1 MQDSAASTLKP
12 SWYSFCFIIQKKA
25 ITSKTMAISLNSIKY
40 ILLLLVVPLG
50 VQGTCKFAWAQD
62 FESELVQPPEVL
74 TIRIG
79 PHPIYTRILVN
90 LTESVSYKVKADF
103 ANKRITLILP
113 NTSKSTRIRSKSF
126 NDKNLE
132 QYSIRSLNEDLQITF
147 LLKNSNTR
155 FFHSVNPQKSQIIL
169 DLKGES
175 RPIIRTRI
183 GKAERESGFQKS
195 IERAPEQTPLPKKA
209 RLIGFSPKEIRAM
222 VAKSEEGK
230 EKNGWEDYQKALTV
244 FQEAKYPTASKM
256 LGEFRSNYPKSIYLD
271 HSLYLKAEAE
281 YRITFKELNPVF
293 DRALAS
299 YKIAMREYP
308 KSKFFDHALLKVASI
323 FDEIGYSLE
332 ARALFNQGLK
342 SKPSSLYNEVRENSL
357 AAMLMKEGRL
367 DEAFNAFQKILRKSP
382 KNIAAKAGIFE
393 IANKFFEKKD
403 YVRALKIFESGDR
416 RWPGELDEKPE
427 INFAMA
433 EIYFSQKNYEKAIK
447 HFFNL
452 LNLDPVSENAHKAL
466 NRIGDSFIVQGK
478 YQNALA
484 VFDESGKRRDRKL
497 DENGKPVLDEEGD
510 EIREETAETQYG
522 KVRMA
527 DIGIRQPRLK
537 IRDIVFD
544 VGPYYKPFKTYEK
557 IFAEARSVDILAEVT
572 LSRGIAYLLEQN
584 YLKAIEEFKK
594 LLPLGPESRFFQEA
608 DRYIRQALIA
618 LVDKYSKQNGNLPI
632 LYSYSDFISLPVGD
646 INNAQTLLQVGEAY
660 QAIGMFAE
668 AVKFYEKVKAMDSQ
682 KTYRDRIF
690 LKLGQIHLENSSYDE
705 AHLVGRNFLKNFPRS
720 KWISDAMKLLANAL
734 KGKGDYSGALDAY
747 EDFLEKSE
755 DKAEVHFLIGET
767 YAKLDQ
773 LEDAAQ
779 SYQKTI
785 ATYDRQERV
794 IPEYLQKAYYYLG
807 ISFYKLNR
815 FGPAVEALKSAREL
829 FPDNSLRDWADFLM
843 IESLE
848 KLGDPLKVTEGLN
861 RLVKNESADDLTLK
875 AAESKAK
882 IREWEKQLK
891 EG

>member
-1 MQDSAASTLKP
+1 
-12 SWYSFCFIIQKKA
+12 
-25 ITSKTMAISLNSIKY
+25 MAISSNLIRF
-40 ILLLLVVPLG
+40 ILLLLFSLLG
-50 VQGTCKFAWAQD
+50 VQGACKVAWAQD
-62 FESELVQPPEVL
+62 YESEFFQRPQVS

-90 LTESVSYKVKADF
+90 MTEPVSYQVKADF
-103 ANKRITLILP
+103 PNKRITLILP
-113 NTSKSTRIRSKSF
+113 NTTKSTRLHSKSF

-147 LLKNSNTR
+147 LLKNANTR
-155 FFHSVNPQKSQIIL
+155 FFHSVDSQKSQIIL

-175 RPIIRTRI
+175 RPILRTRL
-183 GKAERESGFQKS
+183 GKVGRKPRLQKS
-195 IERAPEQTPLPKKA
+195 VESVPEQTSLPKKA

-222 VAKSEEGK
+222 VAKSLEEK
-230 EKNGWEDYQKALTV
+230 EKNGWEDYQKALTE
-244 FQEAKYPTASKM
+244 FQEAKYPLASKM
-256 LGEFRSNYPKSIYLD
+256 LGEFRKNYPKSNYLD
-271 HSLYLKAEAE
+271 HILYLKAEAE
-281 YRITFKELNPVF
+281 YRITFKELNPIF

-299 YKIAMREYP
+299 YKLAMREFP
-308 KSKFFDHALLKVASI
+308 NSKFYDHALLKVASI

-382 KNIAAKAGIFE
+382 KNIAAKAGVFE
-393 IANKFFEKKD
+393 IANKFFEEKD
-403 YVRALKIFESGDR
+403 YVRALKIFEASDR

-427 INFAMA
+427 INFSMA

-466 NRIGDSFIVQGK
+466 NRIGDSFILQGK

-537 IRDIVFD
+537 LMDIVFD

-660 QAIGMFAE
+660 QSIGMFAE

-682 KTYRDRIF
+682 KTYRDRVF
-690 LKLGQIHLENSSYDE
+690 LNLGHMHLENSSYDE
-705 AHLVGRNFLKNFPRS
+705 AFLVGRNFLKNFPRS
-720 KWISDAMKLLANAL
+720 KWIPDAMKLLANAL
-734 KGKGDYSGALDAY
+734 KGKGDYSGAIDAY
-747 EDFLEKSE
+747 EEFLVNSE
-755 DKAEVHFLIGET
+755 DKAEVHYLIGDT
-767 YAKLDQ
+767 YTKLDQ

-779 SYQKTI
+779 SYQKAI

-794 IPEYLQKAYYYLG
+794 IPEYLQKAYYRLG

-861 RLVKNESADDLTLK
+861 RLVKNENADDLTMQ

-882 IREWEKQLK
+882 IEEWEKQLK

>member
-1 MQDSAASTLKP
+1 MV
-12 SWYSFCFIIQKKA
+12 
-25 ITSKTMAISLNSIKY
+25 ISLKSIRF
-40 ILLLLVVPLG
+40 IFLLLFILLG
-50 VQGTCKFAWAQD
+50 VQGTCKIAWAQD
-62 FESELVQPPEVL
+62 IESDFFQRPQVS
-74 TIRIG
+74 TIKIG

-90 LTESVSYKVKADF
+90 LTESVAYQVKADF
-103 ANKRITLILP
+103 ANKRIILTIP
-113 NTSKSTRIRSKSF
+113 NTEKSSRLRSRSF

-132 QYSIRSLNEDLQITF
+132 QYSVRSLNEDLQITF
-147 LLKNSNTR
+147 LLKNPNTR
-155 FFHSVNPQKSQIIL
+155 FFHSLNPQKPQIVL

-175 RPIIRTRI
+175 RPILRTRI
-183 GKAERESGFQKS
+183 GKVERKPLFQKS
-195 IERAPEQTPLPKKA
+195 AEPDSGPAPLPKKA
-209 RLIGFSPKEIRAM
+209 RLIGFSPKEIREM
-222 VAKSEEGK
+222 VAKSQEEK
-230 EKNGWEDYQKALTV
+230 EKNGWEDYQKALTE
-244 FQEAKYPTASKM
+244 FQQAKYPSASKM
-256 LGEFRSNYPKSIYLD
+256 LGEFKKNYPKSIYLD
-271 HSLYLKAEAE
+271 HILYLKAEAE
-281 YRITFKELNPVF
+281 YRITFKELNPIF

-299 YKIAMREYP
+299 YKLAMREYP
-308 KSKFFDHALLKVASI
+308 KSKFYDHALLKVASI
-323 FDEIGYSLE
+323 FDEIGYGLE
-332 ARALFNQGLK
+332 ARSLYNLGIR
-342 SKPSSLYNEVRENSL
+342 SKPSSLYNEVRKNNL

-393 IANKFFEKKD
+393 IANKFFEEKD
-403 YVRALKIFESGDR
+403 YARALKIFETGAR
-416 RWPGELDEKPE
+416 RWPGELNEKPE
-427 INFAMA
+427 INYAMA
-433 EIYFSQKNYEKAIK
+433 EIYFSQKNYEKARK

-452 LNLDPVSENAHKAL
+452 LNLDPMSENAHKAL

-484 VFDESGKRRDRKL
+484 VFDESGKRKDRVL
-497 DENGKPVLDEEGD
+497 DEKGKPVLDEEGN
-510 EIREETAETQYG
+510 ETWVETAETQYG

-527 DIGIRQPRLK
+527 DIGVRQPRLK

-544 VGPYYKPFKTYEK
+544 VGPYYEPFKTYNK

-584 YLKAIEEFKK
+584 YLKSIAEFKK
-594 LLPLGPESRFFQEA
+594 LLPLGPESRFFLEA

-618 LVDKYSKQNGNLPI
+618 LVDKYAKQDGNLPI

-682 KTYRDRIF
+682 KTYRDRVF
-690 LKLGQIHLENSSYDE
+690 LNLGQIHLENSSYNE
-705 AHLVGRNFLKNFPRS
+705 ALLVARKFLKNFPRS
-720 KWISDAMKLLANAL
+720 KWIPDAMKLLANAL
-734 KGKGDYSGALDAY
+734 KGKGDFSAALNAY

-755 DKAEVHFLIGET
+755 DKAEVYFLIGDT
-767 YAKLDQ
+767 YASMDQ

-779 SYQKTI
+779 SYQKAI

-794 IPEYLQKAYYYLG
+794 IPEYLQKAYYRLG

-829 FPDNSLRDWADFLM
+829 FPDNPLREWADFLM
-843 IESLE
+843 IDSLE
-848 KLGDPLKVTEGLN
+848 KLGDPSKIKEGLN
-861 RLVKNESADDLTLK
+861 RLVKTDKADSLTRQ

-882 IREWEKQLK
+882 IQEWEKQLK